1 MLQQYSKYAETDLK
15 PCAKDMCILLQ
26 GIEKCSLQAVR
37 KKFSLSKFN
46 EVALIRIEH

>member
-1 MLQQYSKYAETDLK
+1 MR

-37 KKFSLSKFN
+37 KKFAMPKFN